1 MPLTTVVGRWAR
13 RAVPALLVLAVG
25 GAWADTGRVTRSGF
39 VVIFRHPVNASPEQV
54 WQALT
59 QLPRWWSDDHT
70 YSGQAARMNL
80 DAQAGGCWCERW
92 GEGNSVEHGRV
103 LHALPPRSLRLR
115 SALGPLQELP
125 VDGVLTFS
133 VLTQETQTVLR
144 LTYRVAGASD
154 AGLDKLAPQVDRVL
168 GQQFRRLIRFA
179 ETGKAD

>member
-1 MPLTTVVGRWAR
+1 MPSTTVVNRWAR
-13 RAVPALLVLAVG
+13 RAVPALLALAAC
-25 GAWADTGRVTRSGF
+25 GAWADLGRVTRSGF
-39 VVIFRHPVNASPEQV
+39 VVIFRHEVKASPEQV

-59 QLPRWWSDDHT
+59 QLPHWWSDEHT
-70 YSGQAARMNL
+70 YSGQATRMSL

-92 GEGNSVEHGRV
+92 GGGNSVEHGRV
-103 LHALPPRSLRLR
+103 LQALPPRSLRLH

-125 VDGVLTFS
+125 VNGVLTFT

-144 LTYRVAGASD
+144 LTYRVAGAD

-168 GQQFRRLIRFA
+168 GEQFRRLIRFA